1 MSQINDIAL
10 VAQVVVFKNTRAFD
24 TLVKKYQSPIRRF
37 FLHQTLGDTE
47 LSDDLAQETF
57 IKAYTNLASL
67 KICPVSPHGFTVLL
81 IIYFMTIF
89 AAKKKRPDWK
99 LGK

>member
-57 IKAYTNLASL
+57 IKAYTNLASFKNL
-67 KICPVSPHGFTVLL
+67 SMCSPTCLCSV
-81 IIYFMTIF
+81 
-89 AAKKKRPDWK
+89 W
-99 LGK
+99 